1 MINGVPAKCIFKK
14 FFYLGLLFCCAINLI
29 SAQENSFF
37 KPSDTLNAKRT
48 SSIYIGE
55 SVLLGTTLIGLNQ
68 LWYKGYPKS
77 SFHFIN
83 DNSDWLQMDKLGHF
97 YSTYHLG
104 RFGAEMLEWS
114 GASKKSQLLYGA
126 TLGFG
131 FLTVVEV
138 FDGFSQEWGAST
150 GDMIA
155 NASGTGLF
163 VMQEL
168 LWQEQRIIPKF
179 SYHKTRYADLRPNT
193 LGDGFSEEILKDYN
207 GQTYWL
213 SFNLYSFV
221 KKDVIP
227 KWLNLAF
234 GYNGKGMIYGNN
246 QDAFSNG
253 FYQSPSRQFFLSLDV
268 DLTKINSKSHFL
280 KTIFSVFNTLK
291 VPAPAL
297 QVGDFNGVKGHFI
310 YF

>member
-1 MINGVPAKCIFKK
+1 VINGVLVKCCFKK
-14 FFYLGLLFCCAINLI
+14 FIYLGLLLFCAINLI

-37 KPSDTLNAKRT
+37 KPSDTLNTKRT

-55 SVLLGTTLIGLNQ
+55 TIVLGTTLIGLNQ
-68 LWYKGYPKS
+68 LWYSDYPKT

-83 DNSDWLQMDKLGHF
+83 DNSEWLQMDKLGHF

-104 RFGAEMLEWS
+104 RFGAEMLKWG
-114 GASKKSQLLYGA
+114 GAPKKEQLLYGA
-126 TLGFG
+126 TLGLV
-131 FLTVVEV
+131 FLTIVEV
-138 FDGFSQEWGAST
+138 FDGFSHEWGAST

-155 NASGTGLF
+155 NASGAGLY
-163 VMQEL
+163 VVQEF
-168 LWQEQRIIPKF
+168 LWEEQRIIPKF
-179 SYHKTRYADLRPNT
+179 SYHKTHYANLRPNT
-193 LGDGFSEEILKDYN
+193 LGEGFSEEILKDYN

-213 SFNLYSFV
+213 SFNLHSFGL
-221 KKDVIP
+221 KKVVP
-227 KWLNLAF
+227 KWLNLAL
-234 GYNGKGMIYGNN
+234 GYSGKDMIYGNK

-253 FYQSPSRQFFLSLDV
+253 FYQSPSRQFFFSLDV
-268 DLTKINSKSHFL
+268 DLTKIDTNSHFL

-291 VPAPAL
+291 VPAPTL

>member
-1 MINGVPAKCIFKK
+1 MINGVLAKCIFKK
-14 FFYLGLLFCCAINLI
+14 FFYLGLLFCCAINII

-55 SVLLGTTLIGLNQ
+55 TVLLGTTLIGLNQ
-68 LWYKGYPKS
+68 LWYKGYSKS

-179 SYHKTRYADLRPNT
+179 SYHKTRYADLRPKT

-213 SFNLYSFV
+213 SFNLYSFL

-234 GYNGKGMIYGNN
+234 GYSGKGMIYGNN
-246 QDAFSNG
+246 QDAFSKG
-253 FYQSPSRQFFLSLDV
+253 FYQSPSRQFLLSLDI
-268 DLTKINSKSHFL
+268 DLTKINSESHFL

-297 QVGDFNGVKGHFI
+297 QVGDFNGVKVHFV